1 MVMLGVFCFFMLSC
15 FPATSSKAG
24 VHYDKMF
31 LEATD
36 VADDFVKQDDG
47 ASVTPLPEFT
57 HENQWETSPA
67 TKNFSVSTSSRP
79 ELTWK
84 DTEVVT
90 NTSVKNKGDLEL
102 LSTGTTSGDV
112 MSFSRLNGPFFTF
125 ATAFAAGPMNGSRVF
140 DGLFRG
146 EETKHSLSHVSES
159 RSDHVI
165 TTEWSDRGAML
176 EMAADSTKE
185 NRSSGGTRSP
195 ANLCSVSV
203 VSEDILVDY
212 HNDSQE
218 APPVLSPETYAYI
231 SKVLD
236 NVRLPWDVTSGLLT
250 LTSTCIYMLPGMRS
264 PTGYYLV
271 SMNLFE
277 TLSALTGV
285 VGLWWRTVDGPEVAM
300 VCAMYINL
308 CCRRCVYWLAVVVS
322 IERVFAVKCPLRAR
336 YGKLVRFPMLF
347 ILADVTATVAF
358 HTYIPLS
365 YRVVQKEATCQYHV
379 TFTALYLQQV
389 DDFQIVSNAAKY
401 IFAYLPLLAG
411 VCTNVALYLALQQE
425 SRTHLSLCAVHQGAP
440 LRKKMLV
447 QRQLALA
454 ILVSN
459 TVFTLL
465 SLPNNTIHLVSTY
478 HATFGLG
485 KRDHHLYLI
494 LSHGALLLVDLSRV
508 TSFLSYVTL
517 STKFRRNVLR
527 MLTPRSALKK
537 LGAWG
542 MGDLTR
548 ATVDTRLQITFSSG
562 AVPTVTGSMS
572 VSYA

>member
-1 MVMLGVFCFFMLSC
+1 MVMLGVFCFFMLNC
-15 FPATSSKAG
+15 FPSTSSKAG

-31 LEATD
+31 LQATD
-36 VADDFVKQDDG
+36 VADDFVNQDDG

-67 TKNFSVSTSSRP
+67 TKNISVPTSSRP
-79 ELTWK
+79 ELLTWK
-84 DTEVVT
+84 DTEVVSF
-90 NTSVKNKGDLEL
+90 TSTKNEGDLEL

-112 MSFSRLNGPFFTF
+112 MSFSRLNGALFTF
-125 ATAFAAGPMNGSRVF
+125 ATAFAAGPMNGSRIF

-185 NRSSGGTRSP
+185 NTSSGGTRSP

-212 HNDSQE
+212 NNDSQE
-218 APPVLSPETYAYI
+218 APPVLSPQTYAYI

-277 TLSALTGV
+277 TLSAITGV
-285 VGLWWRTVDGPEVAM
+285 VGLWWRTVDGPEVAVSVKILFVCVCVRTRKWRLLKNYCSNTGVLYIFAYLQYTETYNYVQM

-308 CCRRCVYWLAVVVS
+308 CCRRCVYWLAVIVS

-336 YGKLVRFPMLF
+336 YGKLVR
-347 ILADVTATVAF
+347 
-358 HTYIPLS
+358 
-365 YRVVQKEATCQYHV
+365 
-379 TFTALYLQQV
+379 
-389 DDFQIVSNAAKY
+389 
-401 IFAYLPLLAG
+401 
-411 VCTNVALYLALQQE
+411 
-425 SRTHLSLCAVHQGAP
+425 
-440 LRKKMLV
+440 
-447 QRQLALA
+447 
-454 ILVSN
+454 
-459 TVFTLL
+459 
-465 SLPNNTIHLVSTY
+465 
-478 HATFGLG
+478 
-485 KRDHHLYLI
+485 
-494 LSHGALLLVDLSRV
+494 
-508 TSFLSYVTL
+508 
-517 STKFRRNVLR
+517 
-527 MLTPRSALKK
+527 
-537 LGAWG
+537 
-542 MGDLTR
+542 
-548 ATVDTRLQITFSSG
+548 
-562 AVPTVTGSMS
+562 
-572 VSYA
+572 